1 MTVRMEHIDH
11 MEQLRIGRSNIRALY
26 AFTVTSHLWF
36 DGGLW
41 VIYFQHRG
49 LSLFDIGLLEAL
61 LHIVAVLSD
70 VPVGAIADRFGWKL
84 SLALGTLLGVGY
96 TLTALFS
103 ANLWWIAGAFAAR
116 GLQVTLTNGSDA
128 AIAYESAVWAQ
139 RVHEYR
145 ALSGRLLAAGLV
157 SLGIAEALGG
167 VLAHGS
173 WPAVYVAFTLTNL
186 ASFVSLLWI
195 KEPRAAR
202 VSSSEPPA
210 HPSTLTILRQA
221 ARFAASNRPFVQW
234 IVLSGTLFG
243 FIATFGF
250 YGQSLLLHSGW
261 TLVGIGILMG
271 IENGVGAVAATL
283 SDRLTRRWG
292 ERRAVTAI
300 GILTSTGLILFAWL
314 PGVFTGVGYLLDSM
328 AGNLADPIINHG
340 LNSLVPSEQRA
351 TLLSANSTAFSLFM
365 IIGFPLFG
373 ALANH
378 SGLVNAAHVGS
389 VVGALCLLGIIA
401 WWSTGR
407 RE

>member
-49 LSLFDIGLLEAL
+49 ISLFDIGLLEAL

-70 VPVGAIADRFGWKL
+70 VPVGATADRFGWKL

-103 ANLWWIAGAFAAR
+103 ANIWWIAGAFAAR

-128 AIAYESAVWAQ
+128 AIAYESAVWAK

-157 SLGIAEALGG
+157 SLGIAEAIGG
-167 VLAHGS
+167 FLAHGS
-173 WPAVYVAFTLTNL
+173 WPAVYVAFTLTNV

-195 KEPRAAR
+195 QEPRAAR

-210 HPSTLTILRQA
+210 HPSTITILRQA
-221 ARFAASNRPFVQW
+221 VRFAASNRPFVQW

-261 TLVGIGILMG
+261 TLVGIGMLMG

-292 ERRAVTAI
+292 ERRTVTAI

-389 VVGALCLLGIIA
+389 VVGALCLLAIIA